1 MGVRGLTMKV
11 NVVYA
16 HPAADSYTASLHQR
30 ILHTLKARGDE
41 VIDFDLYAMQFDPV
55 MRAEE
60 WHGHEAPE
68 PPPEELKVYID
79 ALKWADACIFCF
91 PTWCLG
97 MPAILKGYFDRVWR
111 PGVAFDQPP
120 DGGLIKPAL
129 RNLKRMGV
137 VTTCGAPWFYNRLL
151 MQDPA
156 RKVLL
161 RGLKATCGGLG
172 VKHLYLAQHSIHDIS
187 PAARERFA
195 RKVEQRFAR
204 F

>member
-1 MGVRGLTMKV
+1 MKV

-16 HPAADSYTASLHQR
+16 HPAADSYQASLHQR
-30 ILHTLKARGDE
+30 ILRALSARGDE
-41 VIDFDLYAMQFDPV
+41 VIDFDLYAMQFNPA
-55 MRAEE
+55 MGEEE
-60 WHGHEAPE
+60 WRGHDEPSR
-68 PPPEELKVYID
+68 PPPPDLKVYID
-79 ALKWADACIFCF
+79 ALQWADACVFCF
-91 PTWCLG
+91 PTWWLG

-111 PGVAFDQPP
+111 PGVAFEQPP

-129 RNLKRMGV
+129 RNLTRMGV
-137 VTTCGAPWFYNRLL
+137 VTTCGAPWYYNKLL

-172 VKHLYLAQHSIHDIS
+172 VRHLYLAQHSVYDIS
-187 PAARERFA
+187 PEAREKFA
-195 RKVEQRFAR
+195 QKVEQQFAR